1 MADLHFSY
9 VAIDRTGRRVRGQ
22 LSAGN
27 DAAAYDQLKRDG
39 FSPINI
45 KARQATKVRPAKTQ
59 RLGNREI
66 ADFLS
71 GLAELLKAG
80 ADIRT
85 ALGILSARF
94 ERASVKKIAE
104 DLASD
109 IGGGEPLDRAF
120 GRAFQKSEAFVAPMV
135 AAGEAAGDLP
145 GGLQRA
151 ADVIYS
157 RLKLRDQLVT
167 VLAYP
172 SFVFVSAIGALVV
185 ILLYIVPSI
194 APLAEELGSEP
205 PMALSL
211 MLSASNFLS
220 ANLALIGLATAGAAA
235 ATLGAARAGLLSAP
249 LDRLLLDGPVR
260 RTVSGLVF
268 GSFSMSL
275 GSMVAAGAPISEALR
290 LAIRTAPL
298 AGARKR
304 LEPVALAVRQGE
316 YVSGALGEVRGFPQS
331 IIRLAAVG
339 EASNAVGPMLTRSGQ
354 MEEDAALRRIETIGR
369 IAGPALIVLLGGL
382 LGVLMGGL
390 LSGVSQ
396 MGQSALE

>member
-1 MADLHFSY
+1 
-9 VAIDRTGRRVRGQ
+9 
-22 LSAGN
+22 
-27 DAAAYDQLKRDG
+27 
-39 FSPINI
+39 
-45 KARQATKVRPAKTQ
+45 
-59 RLGNREI
+59 
-66 ADFLS
+66 
-71 GLAELLKAG
+71 
-80 ADIRT
+80 
-85 ALGILSARF
+85 
-94 ERASVKKIAE
+94 
-104 DLASD
+104 
-109 IGGGEPLDRAF
+109 
-120 GRAFQKSEAFVAPMV
+120 MV

-220 ANLALIGLATAGAAA
+220 ANLALIGLAIAGGVVAILVA
-235 ATLGAARAGLLSAP
+235 GRAGLLSAP

-260 RTVSGLVF
+260 RTVAGLVF

-316 YVSGALGEVRGFPQS
+316 YLSGALGEVRGFPQS